1 VRKVLEGLSVLLILL
16 GIASGVLAG
25 ASIKRELDKEEYLPM
40 EAETEW
46 EEDAESEEAEA
57 EAEPEPVEIAGP
69 EPKAEPE
76 PVVETANPSVGHL
89 AYDLLDEETQQVY
102 QDILNACEQHL
113 EKVELRTVKEELL
126 ATAYQAV
133 TCDYGGL
140 FWVSG
145 YTYTIRTI
153 GDQVASI
160 EFAPNYVFSQNE
172 RIMYQSNIDAAV
184 EEYLSGLDFG
194 APDYEKVK
202 WVYEQLIEHVT
213 YKLDSKENQNILSV
227 FLYGESVCNGYASAA
242 QYLLT
247 LLDVPCMLV
256 YGTSEGQNHAWNLV
270 YVNGEPYYLD
280 CTWGSTVSASIGTCS
295 YNYLD
300 ISSRDIAATHQL
312 DMLIDLPECVA
323 LEANYYVR
331 EDRFFTDFDEAVIGN
346 LLRDSY
352 LSGDASIAIKFSS
365 DEIYR
370 QVLDTFITNMKTMEY
385 CRGLESVSYVEDEKM
400 RILTF
405 VW

>member
-1 VRKVLEGLSVLLILL
+1 
-16 GIASGVLAG
+16 
-25 ASIKRELDKEEYLPM
+25 
-40 EAETEW
+40 
-46 EEDAESEEAEA
+46 
-57 EAEPEPVEIAGP
+57 
-69 EPKAEPE
+69 
-76 PVVETANPSVGHL
+76 
-89 AYDLLDEETQQVY
+89 
-102 QDILNACEQHL
+102 
-113 EKVELRTVKEELL
+113 
-126 ATAYQAV
+126 
-133 TCDYGGL
+133 
-140 FWVSG
+140 
-145 YTYTIRTI
+145 
-153 GDQVASI
+153 
-160 EFAPNYVFSQNE
+160 
-172 RIMYQSNIDAAV
+172 
-184 EEYLSGLDFG
+184 
-194 APDYEKVK
+194 
-202 WVYEQLIEHVT
+202 
-213 YKLDSKENQNILSV
+213 
-227 FLYGESVCNGYASAA
+227 
-242 QYLLT
+242 
-247 LLDVPCMLV
+247 MLV